1 VIGTNHVKNIQMLP
15 LGNWKASEYCWHAR
29 AAGVT
34 IYTVGYGG
42 AVSDAEQAY
51 LATLANA
58 TNTTAGGGTNI
69 LPANYNTTQP
79 IGSQFYATNASEI
92 GVDFSN
98 VATAINAAL
107 TQ

>member
-1 VIGTNHVKNIQMLP
+1 
-15 LGNWKASEYCWHAR
+15 
-29 AAGVT
+29 VT
-34 IYTVGYGG
+34 DTEE
-42 AVSDAEQAY
+42 AF

-58 TNTTAGGGTNI
+58 TNTTAGGGTNF
-69 LPANYNTTQP
+69 LPANYNTAQP
-79 IGSQFYATNASEI
+79 IGQQFYATNSSQI